1 MNYQPDEKQEYFHE
15 SKYAVITVAMLKDP
29 RITLQQKVLLC
40 FIQALSN
47 SKGYCFASNKY
58 LADLI
63 GVKKDSVTKML
74 QKLEDYGFIGRVVKI
89 DKEGMVTFRSI
100 TVFENAIDKTPLPS
114 RETGGTL
121 QPEERSPTA
130 GLVYSIDDIKED
142 IINNNIPAKKQKK
155 VFVPPTEEEVKAF
168 FKENG
173 YNEETAIKCY
183 GYYVDLGWTDSYGN
197 KVLNWKSKMRN
208 NWFKDQYKIQE
219 GKFKVRDIFGGT
231 HLKTQQ
237 EIDRA
242 EQGYFKK
249 I

>member
-1 MNYQPDEKQEYFHE
+1 MNYQSDEKQEFFHE
-15 SKYAVITVAMLKDP
+15 SKYAVITVAVLKDS

-63 GVKKDSVTKML
+63 GIKKESVTKML
-74 QKLEDYGFIGRVVKI
+74 QKLEDYGFIGRIVKI

-100 TVFENAIDKTPLPS
+100 TVFENAIDRLPLPS
-114 RETGGTL
+114 REMGGPL
-121 QPEERSPTA
+121 QSEGGSPSV
-130 GLVYSIDDIKED
+130 GVVYSIDDIKED
-142 IINNNIPAKKQKK
+142 IKHNIPAKKVKK
-155 VFVPPTEEEVKAF
+155 SFMPPTEEEVKAF

-197 KVLNWKSKMRN
+197 KVLNWKAKMRN

-219 GKFKVRDIFGGT
+219 GKIKVRDIFGST
-231 HLKTQQ
+231 HLKTQE
-237 EIDRA
+237 EINRA
-242 EQGYFKK
+242 ELGYFKQ

>member
-1 MNYQPDEKQEYFHE
+1 MNTGQIVRAKSVRDFTMVKNDVLRSKSLTIEERGLLVYLLSLPEDWILYKSKLHENMPD
-15 SKYAVITVAMLKDP
+15 
-29 RITLQQKVLLC
+29 
-40 FIQALSN
+40 
-47 SKGYCFASNKY
+47 SKGTIDRVFKNLQDKGYIISVKVIDVKTKVFKGWNHVVYEDPILEESDSREKPTSVF
-58 LADLI
+58 ADLGQSMPI
-63 GVKKDSVTKML
+63 QRQSINTNTEVNTK
-74 QKLEDYGFIGRVVKI
+74 
-89 DKEGMVTFRSI
+89 T
-100 TVFENAIDKTPLPS
+100 
-114 RETGGTL
+114 
-121 QPEERSPTA
+121 
-130 GLVYSIDDIKED
+130 
-142 IINNNIPAKKQKK
+142 NNILAKSKK
-155 VFVPPTEEEVKAF
+155 KSFVPPTEEEVKAF

-197 KVLNWKSKMRN
+197 KVINWKSKMRN

-219 GKFKVRDIFGGT
+219 GKIKVRDIFGGT

>member
-74 QKLEDYGFIGRVVKI
+74 QKLEDYGFIGRIVKI
-89 DKEGMVTFRSI
+89 DKDGMVTFRSI
-100 TVFENAIDKTPLPS
+100 TVFENPIDKTPLPS
-114 RETGGTL
+114 REMGGTL
-121 QPEERSPTA
+121 PQDEGYTPA
-130 GLVYSIDDIKED
+130 GVVYSIDDIKED
-142 IINNNIPAKKQKK
+142 IKHNISAKPKK
-155 VFVPPTEEEVKAF
+155 KSFVPPTEEEVRAF

-219 GKFKVRDIFGGT
+219 GKIKVRDIFGST
-231 HLKTQQ
+231 HLKTRE
-237 EIDRA
+237 EINRA
-242 EQGYFKK
+242 EPGFFKE

>member
-1 MNYQPDEKQEYFHE
+1 MNTGQIVRAKSIRDFTMVKNDVLRSKSLTIEERGLLVYLLSLPEDWILYKSKLHENMPD
-15 SKYAVITVAMLKDP
+15 
-29 RITLQQKVLLC
+29 
-40 FIQALSN
+40 
-47 SKGYCFASNKY
+47 SKGTIDRVFKQLQDKGYIVSVKVIDTKTKVFKGWNHVVYEEPILEDSDTREKPTSAF
-58 LADLI
+58 ADLGQSMPI
-63 GVKKDSVTKML
+63 
-74 QKLEDYGFIGRVVKI
+74 QRQ
-89 DKEGMVTFRSI
+89 
-100 TVFENAIDKTPLPS
+100 N
-114 RETGGTL
+114 
-121 QPEERSPTA
+121 
-130 GLVYSIDDIKED
+130 
-142 IINNNIPAKKQKK
+142 INTNTEVNTNTNNISAKSKK
-155 VFVPPTEEEVKAF
+155 KSFVPPTEEEVKAF

-242 EQGYFKK
+242 EPGYFKK